1 MSRSERITSPRFPS
15 LPLLRQRIDA
25 PELLDL
31 PGHDQAT
38 LQGNLRDIRRVNRLF
53 GGTRAILKH
62 LPGLVDVM
70 PADREITILDLG
82 TGSADIPEAVAR
94 WARSRGLRVSIC
106 ASDVSPEVLHAAQ
119 AMALPDPAISYA
131 SYDARNVPL
140 VDQSI
145 DIVLC
150 SLTLHHFPPP
160 DAARVLREMDR
171 LAARGFIL
179 NDLRRSAAGFLATA
193 AASRIT
199 THNPLTRND
208 APLSIRRAYTPDEL
222 RALLGRAGIHDA
234 TVETAP
240 WFRMI
245 AVRGPRP

>member
-82 TGSADIPEAVAR
+82 TGSADIPAAVVR
-94 WARSRGLRVSIC
+94 WARNRGLSVTVC
-106 ASDVSPEVLHAAQ
+106 ASDISPAILQAAR
-119 AMALPDPAISYA
+119 AMARPDPGISYA
-131 SYDARNVPL
+131 CYDARNVPL
-140 VDQSI
+140 PDRSV

-150 SLTLHHFPPP
+150 SLTLHHFAPP
-160 DAARVLREMDR
+160 DAVRVLREMDR

-179 NDLRRSAAGFLATA
+179 NDLRRSTAGFIATA

-199 THNPLTRND
+199 TRNPLTRND
-208 APLSIRRAYTPDEL
+208 APLSLRRAYTPDEL
-222 RALLGRAGIHDA
+222 RALLDRAGIRDG

-240 WFRMI
+240 WFRLI
-245 AVRGPRP
+245 AVRGPRS